1 MCFEAECG
9 AGAWVMK
16 GGKTSASLL
25 ADQGLC

>member
-16 GGKTSASLL
+16 GGKTSASQR
-25 ADQGLC
+25 ADHELR